1 MGPLAGI
8 KIIEMKGIGPGP
20 YAGQVLADLGA
31 EVIVVERASKTNSIA
46 PPSEVD
52 VNSRGK
58 KSIALDLR
66 NPAGL
71 EVLLKMVESADV
83 IFEGNR
89 PGVAERLGFG
99 PDVCL
104 ERNPKITFGR
114 MTGWGQHGAMSHSAG
129 HDYNYISLT
138 GVAAAIGSKEKPMPP
153 LNLIGDYAAGSL
165 FLVIGIL
172 SALHEVK
179 VSGKGQVIDA
189 AITDGA
195 AHLMSIFHTMT
206 RMGVFNVNREANML
220 DGGLPYYDSYQTA
233 DDKFVSVASIEPQ
246 FFAEMVEKAGLPE
259 WYIKDQNN
267 PEKWP
272 EMKATMSDTFKSKT
286 RDQWVEIFE
295 GSDACVAG
303 IYDVIEAPK
312 HPHNQSRNTYL
323 NIDGADQPAPAPR
336 FSRTECEV
344 PKSPAKE
351 GADTKQ
357 VLCEFGF
364 SEEDISELDRSGVL
378 T

>member
-20 YAGQVLADLGA
+20 YAGQVMADLGA

-104 ERNPKITFGR
+104 ERNLKIIFGR
-114 MTGWGQHGAMSHSAG
+114 MTGWGQHGTMSHSAG

-138 GVAAAIGSKEKPMPP
+138 GVAAAIGSKEKPIPP
-153 LNLIGDYAAGSL
+153 LNLVGDYAAGSL

-179 VSGKGQVIDA
+179 KSGKGQVIDA
-189 AITDGA
+189 AITDGS

-206 RMGVFNVNREANML
+206 KMGMFNVGRHANMI
-220 DGGLPYYDSYQTA
+220 DGGFPYYDAYQTA
-233 DDKFVSVASIEPQ
+233 DNKFVSVGSIEPQ
-246 FFAEMVEKAGLPE
+246 FFAEMVEKAGLPDSF
-259 WYIKDQNN
+259 IKDQHN
-267 PEKWP
+267 PEAWP
-272 EMKATMSDTFKSKT
+272 AMKATMIDAFKSKT
-286 RDQWVEIFE
+286 RDQWAEIFE

-303 IYDVIEAPK
+303 IYDVLEAPM
-312 HPHNQSRNTYL
+312 HPHNQSRDTYIQ
-323 NIDGADQPAPAPR
+323 IDGTDQPAPAPR
-336 FSRTECEV
+336 FSRSECDV
-344 PKSPAKE
+344 PASPSKE

-357 VLCEFGF
+357 VLSEFGF
-364 SEEDISELDRSGVL
+364 SDEAISELDRLGAL